1 MTVEKMKQFLIKFAT
16 FAIIFGGIVCLVRF
30 ALPALVPFLIALV
43 VALLIK
49 PLVNFLHRKAH
60 ISKKISSVLLVLLF
74 YGTIGVLVVLAVLR
88 LIDYGQTL
96 IGYLPDFFKNN
107 LVPLLTSAAE
117 GLDDIIGRFIDHPDF
132 SMTQHVK
139 ELVSS
144 VGSAL
149 SSFSATI
156 LGAAGNVVISVP
168 GAVINVFITIV
179 STVFL
184 AMDFDGIR
192 HFFARQLSDAH
203 RATVRSI
210 LSHLSFVI
218 RKYIL
223 SYALIMLITF
233 FELWIGLAVLR
244 IPSAPL
250 IAALIAV
257 FDLLPVVGSGTVLCP
272 WAVVSLFAGET
283 ATGAGLLVLWAVI
296 SVIRYIIEPK
306 IVGNQVGMHPL
317 LTLFSM
323 LLGNFIFGG
332 IGILLLPVSLALIQN
347 LNEAGVIHLY
357 KNPEPKDPEDDTT
370 LFDSLRQKLK
380 NKRGQKKNRS

>member
-1 MTVEKMKQFLIKFAT
+1 MTVEKMKQFLIKFLF
-16 FAIIFGGIVCLVRF
+16 FAVLLGGAVLLVRY

-49 PLVNFLHRKAH
+49 PLVNLLHRKAH
-60 ISKKISSVLLVLLF
+60 ISKKVSSVLLVLLF
-74 YGTIGVLVVLAVLR
+74 YGTIGVLCVLAVLR
-88 LIDYGQTL
+88 LFDYGKNVV
-96 IGYLPDFFKNN
+96 GYLPDFFKND
-107 LVPLLTSAAE
+107 LVPLLTSAAQR
-117 GLDDIIGRFIDHPDF
+117 LDSLISRLIDHPDF
-132 SMTQHVK
+132 SMTEHVG
-139 ELVSS
+139 EFVSYF
-144 VGSAL
+144 GSKL
-149 SSFSATI
+149 STFSDKI
-156 LGAAGNVVISVP
+156 LSTAGNVVVSVP
-168 GAVINVFITIV
+168 GIIINVFITIV

-233 FELWIGLAVLR
+233 LELWIGLAVLR
-244 IPSAPL
+244 IPNAPL

-257 FDLLPVVGSGTVLCP
+257 FDILPVVGSGTVLGP
-272 WAVVSLFAGET
+272 WAVISLFAGET
-283 ATGAGLLVLWAVI
+283 ATGVGLLVLWTVI
-296 SVIRYIIEPK
+296 SIIRYIIEPK

-357 KNPEPKDPEDDTT
+357 KNPEPKDPAEDTT
-370 LFDSLRQKLK
+370 LFDTLRQKLRRKQK
-380 NKRGQKKNRS
+380 NDKPSK